1 MQTLYRK
8 YRPHKFDEVI
18 GQDKIVSAL
27 ENSIKI
33 GKVGHAYI
41 FAGSRGTGKTT
52 IARIFADALSVS
64 QNDLYEIDAASNRG
78 IDDIRAIKD
87 AVNTLPFDSKYKVY
101 IIDEAH
107 MLTREAWNA
116 LLKTLEEP
124 PAHVIFIL
132 ATTEIEKIPDTIMSR
147 CESYLFRKPD
157 QSVLKQVITK
167 TSKKEGYEIEEEAS
181 DVLALIADG
190 SFRDAHGALQKIISS
205 LGGKNITLKD
215 VEDITGAPKSELVND
230 LLSSIDNKDLSKAIS
245 VIENI
250 RQDNLN
256 IKAFTKLLIEKVRT
270 IILMRISSDFV
281 NKNKDTLSKE
291 NFVFLKAFA
300 DKRGKDTNINSET
313 LLKLLDVYEKISYS
327 SLPDVALEAGVI
339 FLIEN
344 RA

>member
-1 MQTLYRK
+1 MSQTLYRK
-8 YRPHKFDEVI
+8 YRPNKFNEVI

-27 ENSIKI
+27 ENSIKT

-124 PAHVIFIL
+124 PAHVIFVL

-167 TSKKEGYEIEEEAS
+167 TAKKEGYEIEEEAS

-205 LGGKNITLKD
+205 LEGKNIILKD
-215 VEDITGAPKSELVND
+215 VEDITGAPKSESVNN
-230 LLSSIDNKDLSKAIS
+230 LLRSIDGKDISKAIG
-245 VIENI
+245 VIDNI

-256 IKAFTKLLIEKVRT
+256 IKAFTRLLIEKVRT
-270 IILMRISSDFV
+270 IILMRISSDFET
-281 NKNKDTLSKE
+281 KNKDILSKE

-313 LLKLLDVYEKISYS
+313 LLKLLDIYEKISYS
-327 SLPDVALEAGVI
+327 SLPDVVLEAG
-339 FLIEN
+339 LINLLED
-344 RA
+344 